1 MGDLLILKQCDSKDV
16 PILTMV
22 VKNLATRHTQA
33 FNLLRSMRILLLE
46 DNDINRQLL
55 SEYLIYLGY
64 QVLALADGC
73 NLFQAMSDFQPQLIL
88 LDLKLPGIDGYTI
101 LEQIQQSSHWH
112 DTPVIVVSAFAF
124 KADQQRAINLGA
136 RRYFVKPV
144 KLPQLKQAIQE
155 ELNIGSA

>member
-1 MGDLLILKQCDSKDV
+1 MDDLLSLKERYCDNV
-16 PILTMV
+16 PKLTMV
-22 VKNLATRHTQA
+22 VKNLTTRHTQA
-33 FNLLRSMRILLLE
+33 FNLLRAMRILLLE

-64 QVLALADGC
+64 QVLGLADGC
-73 NLFQAMSDFQPQLIL
+73 NLFQALSDFQPQLIL

-101 LEQIQQSSHWH
+101 LEQIQQSSDWH
-112 DTPVIVVSAFAF
+112 QVPVIVVSAFAF
-124 KADQQRAINLGA
+124 SADQQRAINLGA

-155 ELNIGSA
+155 ELNLGSA

>member
-1 MGDLLILKQCDSKDV
+1 MGDLLSLKERDSQNV

-22 VKNLATRHTQA
+22 VKNLATRHSQA

-64 QVLALADGC
+64 QVLALPDGC
-73 NLFQAMSDFQPQLIL
+73 NLFQALSDFQPQLIL

-101 LEQIQQSSHWH
+101 LEQIQQSSDWH
-112 DTPVIVVSAFAF
+112 QVPVIVVSAFAF

-144 KLPQLKQAIQE
+144 KLPQLKEAIQE
-155 ELNIGSA
+155 ELNRGRA

>member
-101 LEQIQQSSHWH
+101 LEQIQQSSDWH
-112 DTPVIVVSAFAF
+112 QVPVIVVSAFAF